1 MLGYDINGDG
11 SVDISPDAGDFA
23 WKSTDANLPAVTSKA
38 PSEVGYDSVD
48 TPVVQATT
56 VAYNSEPINVTVT
69 YSKNAQQGSFQ
80 IHYIDED
87 NNNAILHQDTVSGK
101 IGDSVTYSTAD
112 QIQLWESKG
121 YVLDQDGYTTQT
133 TVNEDNNGKTYIVSF
148 KHGRKN
154 GTTETLV
161 PTETIH
167 FQYADG
173 TKAADDVHGNAGDFK
188 FTRTPIID
196 TVTGQ
201 IVDPGT
207 WNKESYTFDDG
218 QKNVKVINGY
228 VADKATY
235 GNKTATPTDL
245 NVEDTVTYRKISNII
260 PVDENASKTDI
271 GKSSSKDGSKNRSA
285 IFK

>member
-1 MLGYDINGDG
+1 MVRVLTLKLLTFTRTAIVDKVNDKLLGYDINGDG

-235 GNKTATPTDL
+235 GNKTALQLT
-245 NVEDTVTYRKISNII
+245 
-260 PVDENASKTDI
+260 
-271 GKSSSKDGSKNRSA
+271 
-285 IFK
+285 